1 MTIRIGVL
9 SHSQQFLNLMC
20 TMVCDGVQIVTQ
32 NVNHLIAAE
41 SAKRMAPDV
50 DIIIARERTATI
62 IKEATSVPVVNCDFE
77 MIDFLSTLSAQSLV
91 GIGPIALIRESSR
104 INRSLLALD
113 MINKLFGYKISLI
126 TYSDQASLAQSFE
139 TAIAKGI
146 RGIIGAGMAVE
157 MAVNYGLRKVEL
169 ITTPDT
175 ASAAFQKALLIA
187 KSNQRE
193 KTNDQYLTSV
203 LNAMNPAYILADTEN
218 RVRYIN
224 EFASEVTGLEIGSAV
239 AGIEPPAVSKEQFAR
254 LTRGHI
260 LQDILL
266 HGKDTRRTLNCSL
279 TPLFNEQKSYNGY
292 LLQMRPTSSLPSTAA
307 KRNASKDSFSP
318 RYSFGNIVGS
328 SAAMVRAGRLAA
340 EYAKSDLN
348 VLIYGETGTG
358 KELFAQSIHQASH
371 RASAPFIALNCANLS
386 PTLLESELFGYEEGA
401 FTGAKRGGKKGFF
414 EQAATGTLF
423 LDEIGEMPLDL
434 QARLLRV
441 LQSREIIRL
450 GGNRQISVDA
460 RVLAATN
467 KDLLEEVRKGN
478 FRSDLYYRLNTLC
491 LTIPPLR
498 ERREDIPALTDYFF
512 QEADCDPQIRRS
524 AKRHFNRLLDE
535 MADYSWPGN
544 VRELQGL
551 VIRYIVEYNLIQEGI
566 VKPTD
571 LMPNPKQESAE
582 VSADAVQPVAIG
594 TLQEMECRLIRTVG
608 ERVNWNRKQMSDI
621 LGISQSTVWRKLR
634 EYQLIPNSSGTQQ

>member
-1 MTIRIGVL
+1 MEIRIGVI

-32 NVNHLIAAE
+32 NVNTLHAAE
-41 SAKRMAPDV
+41 AAKNMAPNV

-62 IKEATSVPVVNCDFE
+62 VQESTSVPVVNCDFE
-77 MIDFLSTLSAQSLV
+77 MIDFLSALSAQSLI
-91 GIGPIALIRESSR
+91 GIGPIALIREASH

-113 MINKLFGYKISLI
+113 MINRLFGYQIELI
-126 TYSDQASLAQSFE
+126 TFTDQNSLTESFK

-169 ITTPDT
+169 VTTPDT
-175 ASAAFQKALLIA
+175 AAAAFEKALLIA
-187 KSNQRE
+187 KSNQQRKNSE
-193 KTNDQYLTSV
+193 AYVTSV
-203 LNAMNPAYILADTEN
+203 LNAMEPAYILADAEN

-224 EFASEVTGLEIGSAV
+224 EFAAEVTGLETGLAV
-239 AGIEPPAVSKEQFAR
+239 TSISPPLVGEEQLKKLAGGQ
-254 LTRGHI
+254 T
-260 LQDILL
+260 LQDIPL
-266 HGKDTRRTLNCSL
+266 HGKDPRRSFSCSL
-279 TPLFNEQKSYNGY
+279 TPLFDQEKNYDGY
-292 LLQMRPTSSLPSTAA
+292 LLQLKPVSALPAVGTKRTSL
-307 KRNASKDSFSP
+307 KGSFSP
-318 RYSFGNIVGS
+318 RYSFGNIVGGS
-328 SAAMVRAGRLAA
+328 DTMVRAGRLAA

-358 KELFAQSIHQASH
+358 KELFAQSIHQASY
-371 RASAPFIALNCANLS
+371 RSSEPFIALNCANLS
-386 PTLLESELFGYEEGA
+386 PTLLESELFGYEDGA

-414 EQAATGTLF
+414 EQAGSGTLF

-450 GGNRQISVDA
+450 GGNRQIAVDA

-467 KDLLEEVRKGN
+467 KDLLEAVRNGS

-498 ERREDIPALTDYFF
+498 ERREDIPALTDFF
-512 QEADCDPQIRRS
+512 FEDADCDPQIRRS
-524 AKRHFNRLLDE
+524 AKRHFNKLLEE
-535 MADYSWPGN
+535 MTNYPWPGN

-551 VIRYIVEYNLIQEGI
+551 VTRFIVEYSLIQEGI
-566 VKPTD
+566 VKPSD
-571 LMPNPKQESAE
+571 LLPNLEEASAAE
-582 VSADAVQPVAIG
+582 PSAANAAQPATIG
-594 TLQEMECRLIRTVG
+594 TLQEMECNLIRTVG
-608 ERVNWNRKQMSDI
+608 EHVGWNRKQMADT
-621 LGISQSTVWRKLR
+621 LGISQSTVWRKLK
-634 EYQLIPNSSGTQQ
+634 EYQLLPNIRQ

>member
-126 TYSDQASLAQSFE
+126 TYTDQASLAQSFE

-254 LTRGHI
+254 LTRGHT

-307 KRNASKDSFSP
+307 KRNASK
-318 RYSFGNIVGS
+318 
-328 SAAMVRAGRLAA
+328 
-340 EYAKSDLN
+340 
-348 VLIYGETGTG
+348 
-358 KELFAQSIHQASH
+358 
-371 RASAPFIALNCANLS
+371 
-386 PTLLESELFGYEEGA
+386 
-401 FTGAKRGGKKGFF
+401 
-414 EQAATGTLF
+414 
-423 LDEIGEMPLDL
+423 
-434 QARLLRV
+434 
-441 LQSREIIRL
+441 
-450 GGNRQISVDA
+450 
-460 RVLAATN
+460 
-467 KDLLEEVRKGN
+467 EVR
-478 FRSDLYYRLNTLC
+478 
-491 LTIPPLR
+491 I
-498 ERREDIPALTDYFF
+498 DI
-512 QEADCDPQIRRS
+512 CI
-524 AKRHFNRLLDE
+524 
-535 MADYSWPGN
+535 
-544 VRELQGL
+544 
-551 VIRYIVEYNLIQEGI
+551 
-566 VKPTD
+566 
-571 LMPNPKQESAE
+571 
-582 VSADAVQPVAIG
+582 
-594 TLQEMECRLIRTVG
+594 MECRETKTLFQEFLDCPVHTETSETAISPDSNTTHT
-608 ERVNWNRKQMSDI
+608 
-621 LGISQSTVWRKLR
+621 LGIPVESRLDTLLAHGHIVRHKADVK
-634 EYQLIPNSSGTQQ
+634 QQGDRPICLFRQ